1 MLIWFWMNPVSPQTF
16 IFSYYILITNLTLLS
31 SRVLG
36 SEDGSDLDT
45 QVLLFSWN
53 FQFSGRDKYVNK

>member
-1 MLIWFWMNPVSPQTF
+1 MVLDESCIPPNIYFLLL
-16 IFSYYILITNLTLLS
+16 YTLLS
-31 SRVLG
+31 SHVLG
-36 SEDGSDLDT
+36 SEDGSDLDN